1 MKKIFC
7 ITALFCA
14 VFLFG
19 CTEKVSVSH
28 TRDDSILL
36 NVQSSPGKS
45 LDAMISSL
53 MKGVNHSIDKDEAE
67 VAVVAHGGNNVS
79 VQTEGKAGFSLDATF
94 SAKKKNAL
102 SPLFEISA
110 DGKTFSL
117 TLSKETIT
125 QFLSLLPEDAIE
137 YTELLIAPVFTGE
150 KMSVSEYL
158 DTLSAVYGEES
169 AKEMKEAKIEFSIT
183 SKSGVKQ
190 TLNIPLSDILTLQQ
204 TKQYTFDW

>member
-1 MKKIFC
+1 MKKIFY

-28 TRDDSILL
+28 ISDDSILL
-36 NVQSSPGKS
+36 SVQSRPGKS
-45 LDAMISSL
+45 LDTMISSL
-53 MKGVNHSIDKDEAE
+53 MPGVPHLIDKDEAE
-67 VAVVAHGGNNVS
+67 AAVVFHGGNNVS
-79 VQTEGKAGFSLDATF
+79 VKTEGKAEFLLDATF

-102 SPLFEISA
+102 SPLFEVSA

-125 QFLSLLPEDAIE
+125 QFLSLLPEDAFE

-150 KMSVSEYL
+150 KMSASEYS
-158 DTLSAVYGEES
+158 DTLAAVYGEES
-169 AKEMKEAKIEFSIT
+169 AKEMREAKIEFSVT

-190 TLNIPLSDILTLQQ
+190 TLNVPLSDILTLQQ
-204 TKQYTFDW
+204 TKKYTFDW